1 MAEQKI
7 SMYDPAANAFREV
20 SIEAAKKFV
29 ASAKKVEAQ
38 LSKIA
43 AEVKV
48 VK

>member
-20 SIEAAKKFV
+20 SIAVAKKFV

-38 LSKIA
+38 LAKIA
-43 AEVKV
+43 AEAKV
-48 VK
+48 AK